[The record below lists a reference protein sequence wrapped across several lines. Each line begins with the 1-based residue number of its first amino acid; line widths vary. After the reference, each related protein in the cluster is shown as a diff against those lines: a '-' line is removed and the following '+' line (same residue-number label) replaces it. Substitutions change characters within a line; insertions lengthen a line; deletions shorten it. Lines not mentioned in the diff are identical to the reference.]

1 MRLCRGPDSRTHGGP
16 GEAGEAIEG
25 GRGMRKFARVS
36 RYKSSVAEMARVEEV
51 AANLIPRVREIEG
64 CVGALF
70 LVDRLSGRSMS
81 ISFWDSE
88 QSMLNSEEEGNRL
101 RREVSEKADERILFI
116 ERYEIAYEM

>member
-1 MRLCRGPDSRTHGGP
+1 MRR
-16 GEAGEAIEG
+16 
-25 GRGMRKFARVS
+25 FARVS
-36 RYKSSVAEMARVEEV
+36 RYKSSVAEMARVEDV

-88 QSMLNSEEEGNRL
+88 QSMLNSEEEGNRI
-101 RREVSEKADERILFI
+101 RREISEKADEQVLFI
-116 ERYEIAYEM
+116 ERYEVAYEM

>member
-1 MRLCRGPDSRTHGGP
+1 
-16 GEAGEAIEG
+16 
-25 GRGMRKFARVS
+25 MRKFARVS

-51 AANLIPRVREIEG
+51 AANLIPRVREIDG

-88 QSMLNSEEEGNRL
+88 QSMLNSEEEGNRI
-101 RREVSEKADERILFI
+101 RREISEKADEQVLFI
-116 ERYEIAYEM
+116 ERYEVAYEL

>member
-1 MRLCRGPDSRTHGGP
+1 
-16 GEAGEAIEG
+16 
-25 GRGMRKFARVS
+25 MRKFARVS
-36 RYKSSVAEMARVEEV
+36 RYKSSVAEMPRVEEV

-88 QSMLNSEEEGNRL
+88 QSMLNSEEEGNRI
-101 RREVSEKADERILFI
+101 RREISEKADERVLFI
-116 ERYEIAYEM
+116 ERYEVAYEM